1 MPPGIASAVY
11 GDVVGHS
18 DFELNLS
25 PPEESL
31 KDVETSL
38 DAVMQLEEVKRKAS
52 DADFTSAKQRFL
64 EAEKIAI
71 RGTSWLKLE
80 PLTKMQ

>member
-1 MPPGIASAVY
+1 MPSGMASAVHR
-11 GDVVGHS
+11 DAVGHS

-25 PPEESL
+25 PQEESL

-52 DADFTSAKQRFL
+52 YADFTSANERFL

-71 RGTSWLKLE
+71 RGTSWLKL
-80 PLTKMQ
+80 LSL